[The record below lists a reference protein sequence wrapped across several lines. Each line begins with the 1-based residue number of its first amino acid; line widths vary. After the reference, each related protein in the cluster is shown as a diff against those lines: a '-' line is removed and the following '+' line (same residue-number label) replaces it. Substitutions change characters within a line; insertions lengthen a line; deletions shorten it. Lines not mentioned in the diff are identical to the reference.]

1 MQINEIVT
9 RKTTERVDGT
19 KRWFFEKKRKHKIDK
34 PLAELREKRK
44 TQVSKI
50 RKERGDIATDYRN
63 IDS

>member
-9 RKTTERVDGT
+9 RKTTERINGT
-19 KRWFFEKKRKHKIDK
+19 KRWFFEKKKKNDT
-34 PLAELREKRK
+34 PLAELRKRK

-63 IDS
+63 IDL

>member
-9 RKTTERVDGT
+9 RKTTERINGT
-19 KRWFFEKKRKHKIDK
+19 KRWFFEKKKKKKDT
-34 PLAELREKRK
+34 PLAELRKRK

-63 IDS
+63 IDL